1 MDFFCENSGCK
12 LKAVGKCFCGQT
24 SSFYCSDHMRV
35 HLQSVGPH
43 SYEEIVNSDLP
54 EKSEIIK
61 VGYSLM
67 RKLHK
72 SRSRV
77 LEESQRLQQEI
88 ECQTDS
94 ILKKIREL
102 ELICDNIVKS
112 AAGILEK
119 EYSSN
124 MYIQYILSQNMV
136 HLKDE
141 INSWQHPI
149 VEVNTIVLNKLYA
162 MGKLTPPFTHF
173 PLSIEQSASI
183 SLNELHH
190 STSNEI
196 CYFKQ
201 NSKCLVTIN
210 VETGEKVEKDLNIP
224 ENMPYGAGIIELPGG
239 NILHVGGTLGNPIG
253 SCYLMKN
260 DKIEKLSSFR
270 PRAAPAIAHLDG
282 KVYAIGGRDGKY
294 IKDIEVFSLLT
305 KEWKSLPPI
314 PETTNGIC
322 AVNFGPSLLYA
333 GYYHKKLFSFD
344 TCTYAYSELI
354 EIPEGNKVL
363 TVGNGQAYIICNRKL
378 IESSFSNTKEWKVVK
393 DVPFAGG
400 WCLNHPIRVNNY
412 IYFLVDYCQKELWR
426 FDLNTKDLMLTF
438 RF

>member
-1 MDFFCENSGCK
+1 MSIHFQQK
-12 LKAVGKCFCGQT
+12 I
-24 SSFYCSDHMRV
+24 
-35 HLQSVGPH
+35 PH
-43 SYEEIVNSDLP
+43 SYEEIVSSDLP
-54 EKSEIIK
+54 EKSEIIR

-67 RKLHK
+67 KKLHK
-72 SRSRV
+72 SRCKI
-77 LEESQRLQQEI
+77 LEESSRLQQEI

-102 ELICDNIVKS
+102 EVICDNIVKS
-112 AAGILEK
+112 AGGIIEK
-119 EYSSN
+119 EYSNN
-124 MYIQYILSQNMV
+124 MYIQYILSQDMA
-136 HLKDE
+136 HLRDE
-141 INSWQHPI
+141 ISSWQDPI
-149 VEVNTIVLNKLYA
+149 VEVNTIVLNKLYT
-162 MGKLTPPFTHF
+162 MGKLTPPFTQF

-210 VETGEKVEKDLNIP
+210 VETGEKSEKELNIP

-239 NILHVGGTLGNPIG
+239 NIFHVGGTLGNPIG

-260 DKIEKLSSFR
+260 DRIEKLSSFR
-270 PRAAPAIAHLDG
+270 PRAAPAVTHLDG

-294 IKDIEVFSLLT
+294 LKDHEVFSLLT
-305 KEWKSLPPI
+305 KEWKTLPPI

-322 AVNFGPSLLYA
+322 AVNFGQSLLYA
-333 GYYHKKLFSFD
+333 GYYHKKLFAFD
-344 TCTYAYSELI
+344 TCTYGYSDLI
-354 EIPEGNKVL
+354 EVPEGNKVL
-363 TVGNGQAYIICNRKL
+363 TVGNGQAYVICNRKL
-378 IESSFSNTKEWKVVK
+378 IESSFSNAKDWKFVK

-400 WCLNHPIRVNNY
+400 WCLNHPIRVNNF

-426 FDLNTKDLMLTF
+426 FDLNTKELLLTY